1 MAWLV
6 ALIKG
11 LWSAWLGNKTST
23 AVSFG
28 ESEQRSQED
37 AKVIDLMNA
46 QAKAAANAPTKMSE
60 LIAEQK
66 KGEV

>member
-1 MAWLV
+1 LLLLSKGYGLHGLV
-6 ALIKG
+6 TRPARLF
-11 LWSAWLGNKTST
+11 L
-23 AVSFG
+23 FG

>member
-1 MAWLV
+1 MAWLI

-11 LWSAWLGNKTST
+11 LWSAWLGNRTST
-23 AVSFG
+23 AVSLG
-28 ESEQRSQED
+28 ESEQRSKDD
-37 AKVIDLMNA
+37 AKVINLMNA